1 MSLRKATV
9 RKEGDKW
16 ITEYESDAVPAIQG
30 KSTKKHPEIKVD
42 IGMKLEP
49 MKVTYPADQY
59 SLKDVV
65 EATKGRLDTDECE
78 MCEREQKVV
87 AAFVGGL
94 YEIKEQRERL
104 QKEKAAAA
112 PPTVPEVEEET
123 RPLFPFFPRPSIIAG
138 VFKDLN
144 KGG

>member
-1 MSLRKATV
+1 MTLRKATV

-16 ITEYESDAVPAIQG
+16 ITIYESDAVPAIHG

-49 MKVTYPADQY
+49 LKVSYPADQY
-59 SLKDVV
+59 SLQDVV
-65 EATKGRLDTDECE
+65 KFTKERLNTDECE

-104 QKEKAAAA
+104 QKENAAAA
-112 PPTVPEVEEET
+112 TVQIKEET
-123 RPLFPFFPRPSIIAG
+123 GPLFPLIPRLSIIAEIQ
-138 VFKDLN
+138 KDLN
-144 KGG
+144 RGG

>member
-1 MSLRKATV
+1 MTLRKATV

-16 ITEYESDAVPAIQG
+16 ITLYESDAVPAIHG

-49 MKVTYPADQY
+49 IKVIYPADQY
-59 SLKDVV
+59 TLKDVV
-65 EATKGRLDTDECE
+65 KFTKERLNTDECE

-104 QKEKAAAA
+104 QKEAAAA
-112 PPTVPEVEEET
+112 RTVPEIKEET
-123 RPLFPFFPRPSIIAG
+123 RPLFPLIPRLSIIAEIQ
-138 VFKDLN
+138 KDLN
-144 KGG
+144 QGG